1 MVSGILTAILIVA
14 FCGIC
19 VWAWSDRRRDAFDAA
34 ARLALDEDTA
44 VRPTSETPDEKRSQ
58 R

>member
-34 ARLALDEDTA
+34 ARLALDEDKA
-44 VRPTSETPDEKRSQ
+44 VRPTHETLDEKRSQ
-58 R
+58 P